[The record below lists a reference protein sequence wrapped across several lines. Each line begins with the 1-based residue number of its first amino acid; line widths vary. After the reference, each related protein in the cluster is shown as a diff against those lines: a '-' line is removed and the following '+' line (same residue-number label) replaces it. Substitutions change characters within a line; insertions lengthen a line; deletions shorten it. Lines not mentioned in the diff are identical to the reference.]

1 MKRLLLILILT
12 LSFQSWTKADDI
24 KDFEIEGMSIG
35 DNLLDYFTLEQINKN
50 EKFYYPN
57 SKKFAGLSF
66 AKQNFYKTFDAVQF
80 TFKDTDYKIASIE
93 GELYFKNDLDSCIKK
108 KDQITNDL
116 IDMFSN
122 EVQVEYGTF
131 KAHAFDKSGKS
142 KSITVYF
149 EFKNGDVV
157 KVSCYDWAK
166 NINFDNSL
174 MLSIDPYEIRLF
186 LSNEAYK

>member
-12 LSFQSWTKADDI
+12 LSFQSSSKADDI

-35 DNLLDYFTLEQINKN
+35 DNLLDYFTLEQINKK

-108 KDQITNDL
+108 KI
-116 IDMFSN
+116 
-122 EVQVEYGTF
+122 
-131 KAHAFDKSGKS
+131 K
-142 KSITVYF
+142 
-149 EFKNGDVV
+149 
-157 KVSCYDWAK
+157 
-166 NINFDNSL
+166 
-174 MLSIDPYEIRLF
+174 
-186 LSNEAYK
+186 